1 MNKTYIIAEAG
12 VNHNGSLAL
21 AKELC
26 LAAKNAGADCVKF
39 QTWKTEKVI
48 TRSVAQAAYQADN
61 TGRSESQFD
70 MLKRLELSYDDFR
83 AVKAYC
89 DEIGIQ
95 FASTADESES
105 LDFLL
110 ALGIPFIK
118 VGSGEMGN
126 IPYLRYIGSKKMPV
140 LLSTG
145 MSSLADV
152 ELSVEAL
159 RRGGAE
165 DITLL
170 HCTTSY
176 PCPYDRVNLRAM
188 DTLRAAFGLPVG
200 YSDHTEG
207 IAIPTAAVARGATV
221 IEKHFTLDRGMEGPD
236 HLASTEPEEFRR
248 MITAIRQ
255 VEAGLGSGCKTPSLE
270 EQTISAVVL
279 KRIVAARP
287 IPAGKVLCAE
297 DLAVKRND
305 RGLSARYWDIVV
317 GTKARRDYEPDE
329 AIEL

>member
-1 MNKTYIIAEAG
+1 MGVYIIAEAG
-12 VNHNGSLAL
+12 VNHNGKLDL

-39 QTWKTEKVI
+39 QTWQTEKII
-48 TRSVAQAAYQADN
+48 TRSVAQADYQADN
-61 TGRSESQFD
+61 TGRAESQFD

-95 FASTADESES
+95 FASTADEPDS

-110 ALGIPFIK
+110 TLGIPFIK
-118 VGSGEMGN
+118 IGSGEIGN
-126 IPYLRYIGSKKMPV
+126 IPYLRYMGSKKKPV

-152 ELSVEAL
+152 ELSLEAL
-159 RRGGAE
+159 RQGGAE

-207 IAIPTAAVARGATV
+207 IAIPQPPQRWAQWSLKSTLPWTGTWKARIIWPAQSRRRSVRWCPLSGRWKRGLAA
-221 IEKHFTLDRGMEGPD
+221 
-236 HLASTEPEEFRR
+236 
-248 MITAIRQ
+248 
-255 VEAGLGSGCKTPSLE
+255 
-270 EQTISAVVL
+270 
-279 KRIVAARP
+279 AARP
-287 IPAGKVLCAE
+287 HPRRSVRSPRSCSSVL
-297 DLAVKRND
+297 LQ
-305 RGLSARYWDIVV
+305 RGPF
-317 GTKARRDYEPDE
+317 RRVRS
-329 AIEL
+329 

>member
-1 MNKTYIIAEAG
+1 MGAYIIAEAG
-12 VNHNGSLAL
+12 VNHNGRLDL

-39 QTWKTEKVI
+39 QTWQTEKII
-48 TRSVAQAAYQADN
+48 TRSVAQADYQADN
-61 TGRSESQFD
+61 TGHTESQFD

-89 DEIGIQ
+89 DKIGIQ
-95 FASTADESES
+95 FASTADEADS

-110 ALGIPFIK
+110 TLGIPFI
-118 VGSGEMGN
+118 
-126 IPYLRYIGSKKMPV
+126 PYLRYMGSKKKPV

-152 ELSVEAL
+152 ELSLEAL
-159 RRGGAE
+159 RQGGAE

-176 PCPYDRVNLRAM
+176 PCPCDRVNLRAM

-207 IAIPTAAVARGATV
+207 IAIPTAAVALRAVV
-221 IEKHFTLDRGMEGPD
+221 IEKHFTLDRHMEGPD
-236 HLASTEPEEFRR
+236 HLASTEPEAFRQ
-248 MITAIRQ
+248 MVSAIRQ
-255 VEAGLGSGCKTPSLE
+255 VEAGLGSGRKTPSPE
-270 EQTISAVVL
+270 ERSISEVVL
-279 KRIVAARP
+279 KRVVAARP
-287 IPAGKVLCAE
+287 IPAGTSLSAA
-297 DLAVKRND
+297 DLTVKRND
-305 RGLSARYWDIVV
+305 RGRSARYWDLVI
-317 GTKARRDYEPDE
+317 GTPARRDYAADD

>member
-1 MNKTYIIAEAG
+1 MGAYILAEAG
-12 VNHNGSLAL
+12 VNHNGRLDLAR
-21 AKELC
+21 ELC

-39 QTWKTEKVI
+39 QTWQTEKII
-48 TRSVAQAAYQADN
+48 TRSVAQADYQADN
-61 TGRSESQFD
+61 TGRTESQFD

-95 FASTADESES
+95 FASTADEADS

-110 ALGIPFIK
+110 TLGIPFIK
-118 VGSGEMGN
+118 IGSGEIGN
-126 IPYLRYIGSKKMPV
+126 IPYLRYMGSKKKPV

-152 ELSVEAL
+152 ELSLEAL
-159 RRGGAE
+159 RQGGAE

-207 IAIPTAAVARGATV
+207 IAIPTAAVALGATV
-221 IEKHFTLDRGMEGPD
+221 IEKHFTLDRHMEGPD
-236 HLASTEPEEFRR
+236 HLASTEPEAFRQ
-248 MITAIRQ
+248 MVSAIRQ
-255 VEAGLGSGCKTPSLE
+255 VEAGLGSGRKTPSPE
-270 EQTISAVVL
+270 ERAISEVVL
-279 KRIVAARP
+279 KRLGAARP
-287 IPAGKVLCAE
+287 IPAGTLLTAD
-297 DLAVKRND
+297 DLTVKRND
-305 RGLSARYWDIVV
+305 RGLSARYWDLVI
-317 GTKARRDYEPDE
+317 GTPARRDYAADD